1 MANKNRRKTRKKR
14 IELLEEF
21 DAAPSGALFPPPTIA
36 NLRCCSV
43 ANLARD
49 RQLGRGVPFLKIGNR
64 ILYRK
69 ADYLSWEKQHQQ
81 LVHSMVD
88 EANTQATRE
97 VLNVAVAA
105 SGEG

>member
-1 MANKNRRKTRKKR
+1 MAGKNRKRKR
-14 IELLEEF
+14 IELLAEF
-21 DAAPSGALFPPPTIA
+21 EAAPPSALFPPTTIA
-36 NLRCCSV
+36 SLRCCSV

-49 RQLGRGVPFLKIGNR
+49 RQVAKGVPFLKIGNR

-81 LVHSMVD
+81 LVYSTAD

-97 VLNVAVAA
+97 VLNVVAA
-105 SGEG
+105 SRGEG

>member
-1 MANKNRRKTRKKR
+1 MAGKKR
-14 IELLEEF
+14 KRKRVELLAEF
-21 DAAPSGALFPPPTIA
+21 AAAPSSALFPPTTIA
-36 NLRCCSV
+36 SLRCCSV

-49 RQLGRGVPFLKIGNR
+49 RGLGRGVPFLKIGNR

-81 LVHSMVD
+81 LVHSMAN

-97 VLNVAVAA
+97 VLNVVAA
-105 SGEG
+105 SREG

>member
-1 MANKNRRKTRKKR
+1 MADKNRKTRL
-14 IELLEEF
+14 ELLAEF
-21 DAAPSGALFPPPTIA
+21 AAAPSSALFTPTTIA
-36 NLRCCSV
+36 SLRCCSV

-49 RQLGRGVPFLKIGNR
+49 RQVGKGVPFLKIGNR

-81 LVHSMVD
+81 LVHFTAD

-105 SGEG
+105 SREG